1 MAETA
6 NRNYFSNPL
15 DRILAIIRHDRNEF
29 SSIYFYAILNGLI
42 NLSLPL
48 GIQSIISFVLG
59 GSFSTSLVILIVLV
73 VAGVFLNGML
83 NVNQMRIIEKIQQKI
98 FVRYSLE
105 FSNRL
110 PRLDLQAVDNYYL
123 PELVNR
129 FFDTVSLQKGIS
141 KLLLDI
147 PGATIQI
154 LFGLILLAFYHPI
167 FIFFGFALIFI
178 VYLILRLTSGK
189 GMESSLRE
197 SDYKYAVAGWLEEL
211 ARVVHSFKFS
221 ANRQLNI
228 TKADTFIQGY
238 LKHRTTHFKVLL
250 FQYWSLVGFKLAITA
265 AMLIV
270 GSLLLVNQ
278 QLNIGQFIAAEIV
291 ILMVIGSVEKLM
303 ANLDTVYDVLTSIE
317 KLDKLTE
324 KPLEESGVTLLD
336 RKAEGLSV
344 DLNNVSFSYDPED
357 TQRPALEHVNL
368 SIRHGEKICIMGL
381 TGSGKSS
388 LLRIISGAYTHF
400 SGTIYI
406 NNIPIRNY
414 STDSLREQTGILLSR
429 LDIFQGSLMENITMG
444 NQDITPH
451 HVLELAEKIGL
462 GKFLTEQASGLNT
475 PIDPIGKKLSR
486 NIRQKI
492 LLLRALVHR
501 PRLVLLEEPFEGL
514 GTETIDRIVDYI
526 IGGIPETTVLI
537 STSKEAYASKCD
549 RVVYLENGS
558 ITATGKWKDI
568 AHKLN
573 LKIT

>member
-1 MAETA
+1 MADTA
-6 NRNYFSNPL
+6 KTNHFSNPIQ
-15 DRILAIIRHDRNEF
+15 RILNIIRHDRNEF
-29 SSIYFYAILNGLI
+29 TSIYFYAILNGLI
-42 NLSLPL
+42 QLSLPL

-59 GSFSTSLVILIVLV
+59 GSFSTSLVLLITLV
-73 VAGVFLNGML
+73 VVGVYINGL
-83 NVNQMRIIEKIQQKI
+83 LDVNQKRIIEKIQQKI

-110 PRLDLQAVDNYYL
+110 PRLDLQAVDSYYL
-123 PELVNR
+123 PELANR

-178 VYLILRLTSGK
+178 VYLILRFTSAK
-189 GMESSLRE
+189 GMESSLLE

-221 ANRQLNI
+221 ANKNLNI
-228 TKADTFIQGY
+228 TKADTLIQGY

-265 AMLIV
+265 SMLIV
-270 GSLLLVNQ
+270 GSLLLVQQ

-291 ILMVIGSVEKLM
+291 ILMVISSVEKLM

-324 KPLEESGVTLLD
+324 KPLEESGNIVLE
-336 RKAEGLSV
+336 RKAEGLSIE
-344 DLNNVSFSYDPED
+344 LSNVTFSYNPAD
-357 TQRPALEHVNL
+357 TQHPALRDISLAVGANQ
-368 SIRHGEKICIMGL
+368 KVCIIGP

-388 LLRIISGAYTHF
+388 LIRIISGAYTHF
-400 SGTIYI
+400 TGNIYI
-406 NNIPIRNY
+406 NKLPIRNY
-414 STDSLREQTGILLSR
+414 STDSLRDQTGILLSR
-429 LDIFQGSLMENITMG
+429 LDIFHGSLLENITMG
-444 NQDITPH
+444 NTEISPL
-451 HVLELAEKIGL
+451 HVLELADKIGL
-462 GKFLTEQASGLNT
+462 GKFLSEQEMGLTT

-486 NIRQKI
+486 TIRQKI
-492 LLLRALVHR
+492 LLMRALVNQ

-514 GTETIDRIVDYI
+514 DAETIDRIVNYI
-526 IGGIPETTVLI
+526 INDIPNTTVII
-537 STSKEAYASKCD
+537 STSREAYASRCD
-549 RVVYLENGS
+549 KVVYLEEGTIDAS
-558 ITATGKWKDI
+558 GTWKEI
-568 AHKLN
+568 AF
-573 LKIT
+573 KINPKHA

>member
-1 MAETA
+1 MADTV
-6 NRNYFSNPL
+6 NKNLFGNPIQ
-15 DRILAIIRHDRNEF
+15 RILNIIRHDRNEF

-42 NLSLPL
+42 QLSLPL

-59 GSFSTSLVILIVLV
+59 GSFSTSLVLLITLV
-73 VAGVFLNGML
+73 VAGVYLNGML
-83 NVNQMRIIEKIQQKI
+83 DVNQKRIIEKIQQKI

-110 PRLDLQAVDNYYL
+110 PRLDLQAVDSYYL
-123 PELVNR
+123 PELANR

-147 PGATIQI
+147 PGASIQI

-167 FIFFGFALIFI
+167 FIFFGFALLFI
-178 VYLILRLTSGK
+178 VYLILRFTSAK
-189 GMESSLRE
+189 GMESSLLE

-221 ANRQLNI
+221 ANKNLNI
-228 TKADTFIQGY
+228 TKADTLIQGY
-238 LKHRTTHFKVLL
+238 LKHRTTHFRVLL

-291 ILMVIGSVEKLM
+291 ILMVINSVEKLM
-303 ANLDTVYDVLTSIE
+303 GNLDTVYDVLTSIE

-324 KPLEESGVTLLD
+324 KPLEESGNIILE
-336 RKAEGLSV
+336 RKDEGLSIE
-344 DLNNVSFSYDPED
+344 LNHVTFSYNPED
-357 TQRPALEHVNL
+357 TLHAAIKDINL
-368 SIRHGEKICIMGL
+368 NVHANQKICIMGL

-388 LLRIISGAYTHF
+388 LIRIISGAYRHF
-400 SGTIYI
+400 AGSIYI
-406 NNIPIRNY
+406 NKIPVQNY
-414 STDSLREQTGILLSR
+414 STDSLRDQTGILLSR
-429 LDIFQGSLMENITMG
+429 LDIFHGSLMENVTMG
-444 NQDITPH
+444 NTEITPQ
-451 HVLELAEKIGL
+451 HVLALAEKIGL
-462 GKFLTEQASGLNT
+462 GKFLSEQELGLTT

-492 LLLRALVHR
+492 LLLRALVNK

-514 GTETIDRIVDYI
+514 NAETIERIVNYI
-526 IGGIPETTVLI
+526 INEIPHVTVII
-537 STSKEAYASKCD
+537 STTKEAYASRCD
-549 RVVYLENGS
+549 KVVYLEDGS
-558 ITATGKWKDI
+558 ILAEGPWNEI
-568 AHKLN
+568 VQ
-573 LKIT
+573 KINPRHS